1 MNYALVTGGS
11 RGIGRAI
18 CLELAGMGY
27 NIIINYAS
35 NQQAAQEAKAL
46 VEAKGVKADL
56 LPFDVSSPAAIEAA
70 LDGWKE
76 AHPDDFIAVLVNNAG
91 IRRDNMLVLMQDDEW
106 NDVMATALNG
116 FFHTTRHVLKSMVRK
131 RTGRIINIVSVSG
144 LTGLAGQA
152 NYSASRAAV
161 IGATKALAKEVA
173 ARRITV
179 NAVAPGYIDTDM
191 TRVLSDEQKDHL
203 QAQIPL
209 GRLGSVDDIAQS
221 CLFLAS
227 DAGAYITGVTL
238 HVNGGMYMG

>member
-179 NAVAPGYIDTDM
+179 NAVAPGFIDTDM
-191 TRVLSDEQKDHL
+191 THDLD
-203 QAQIPL
+203 QAALKGQIPV
-209 GRLGSVDDIAQS
+209 GRFGTPEEVAYAVG
-221 CLFLAS
+221 FLAS
-227 DAGAYITGVTL
+227 ERASYITGDVIS
-238 HVNGGMYMG
+238 VNGGLYT

>member
-46 VEAKGVKADL
+46 VEAKGVKD
-56 LPFDVSSPAAIEAA
+56 
-70 LDGWKE
+70 
-76 AHPDDFIAVLVNNAG
+76 PDDFIAVLVNNAG

-191 TRVLSDEQKDHL
+191 THDLD
-203 QAQIPL
+203 QAALKGQIPV
-209 GRLGSVDDIAQS
+209 GRFGTPEEVAYAVG
-221 CLFLAS
+221 FLAS
-227 DAGAYITGVTL
+227 ERASYITGDVIS
-238 HVNGGMYMG
+238 VNGGLYT